1 MLSNS
6 FVRGYHHRSL
16 TNFETYYDVNIISH
30 HKLKGVEIFLYLY
43 GEADGMQATNKEII
57 SAPVIDTENSLIK
70 SGNCFEYCH
79 IICYNMQST

>member
-1 MLSNS
+1 MLLAL
-6 FVRGYHHRSL
+6 FVRGYHHHSL
-16 TNFETYYDVNIISH
+16 TKLKAYYAVNVISH